1 MFYTFFLLHSPM
13 HRALNEKRYWLIEIH
28 IRKTLQASAFSLIAL
43 NLVQKSVLHI
53 LLIMVDYVKSAI
65 QNKQQITSTQSTFKE
80 NHGNPKKINFQLH
93 YHKFS
98 QQRNSILSCYY
109 RRVTRGR
116 RGRSLSCSFFKTGK
130 KCPDFE
136 KKCPDLGHLWVKFL
150 I

>member
-1 MFYTFFLLHSPM
+1 M
-13 HRALNEKRYWLIEIH
+13 N

-43 NLVQKSVLHI
+43 NLVEKSVLHI

-93 YHKFS
+93 YRKFS
-98 QQRNSILSCYY
+98 QQRRSILSYYY

-116 RGRSLSCSFFKTGK
+116 RGRSLSCTFLKIGR
-130 KCPDFE
+130 KCSDFE
-136 KKCPDLGHLWVKFL
+136 KKCPDFSHLWVKFL

>member
-1 MFYTFFLLHSPM
+1 M
-13 HRALNEKRYWLIEIH
+13 NIG
-28 IRKTLQASAFSLIAL
+28 KTLQASAFSLIAL
-43 NLVQKSVLHI
+43 NLVEKSVLHI

-65 QNKQQITSTQSTFKE
+65 QNKQQINSTQSTFKE

-98 QQRNSILSCYY
+98 QQRNSILSYYY

-116 RGRSLSCSFFKTGK
+116 RGRSLSCTFLEIGK

-136 KKCPDLGHLWVKFL
+136 KKCPDLGHHLWVKFL